1 MKKLF
6 NLYLAGVL
14 FGAVS
19 LGSCSNN
26 DAYSPKFKLTFN
38 ADTLRLKVGET
49 ATLMPQ
55 DLPEGATFAW
65 NIDNGALASLDNG
78 YVTALKAGQTNVRMT
93 AYRGAASG
101 EAQCV
106 LLISEFNKTDN
117 ITFKDANLKAL
128 ILAANP
134 NIDANKDGEISA
146 VEAETLTQ
154 LNLELADKGA
164 APANQIVNKLDGLE
178 YFVNLEELNLRN
190 HNVLNA
196 SVVSQLTKLKKLNL
210 GNNGIKSID
219 VSKLTAL
226 TELKLYANPEL
237 TKLDLTN
244 NNALETLYLQGTSI
258 EKLDLTGKNNLVNVN
273 ANNCR
278 LSSVVCSNLEK
289 LERIEV
295 VKNNLTTL
303 TIENCPALQ
312 QIHAN
317 SNKLSTLKLTNLPEL
332 NRLNL
337 YDNYLTEFSG
347 SFPKLMF
354 LFLYDNRINKL
365 DVSQLPLLLQFF
377 VSKNNFEIL
386 DLSNNKIIRDLDV
399 IENEALTTI
408 NLKNDGYNDEADY
421 SIISGNTALKK
432 VIVDAG
438 DEEKHVKNLVK
449 NSPSISVVTE

>member
-1 MKKLF
+1 M
-6 NLYLAGVL
+6 
-14 FGAVS
+14 
-19 LGSCSNN
+19 
-26 DAYSPKFKLTFN
+26 
-38 ADTLRLKVGET
+38 
-49 ATLMPQ
+49 
-55 DLPEGATFAW
+55 
-65 NIDNGALASLDNG
+65 
-78 YVTALKAGQTNVRMT
+78 
-93 AYRGAASG
+93 
-101 EAQCV
+101 
-106 LLISEFNKTDN
+106 
-117 ITFKDANLKAL
+117 
-128 ILAANP
+128 
-134 NIDANKDGEISA
+134 
-146 VEAETLTQ
+146 
-154 LNLELADKGA
+154 NLELADKGA

-377 VSKNNFEIL
+377 VSKNNFETL
-386 DLSNNKIIRDLDV
+386 DLSNNKIIRDLDAT
-399 IENEALTTI
+399 ENEALTTI